1 MGHKRGMQ
9 ILIDR
14 QWKKGLV
21 IFIGLVLFHVAV
33 SVLLSVIAR
42 SSFLS
47 SLHNGQGFWN
57 FALDSFGYHREAL
70 GLADLFNT
78 GDYTGWWGSS
88 PSWHV
93 KWIALSYGAITPDPL
108 SFAPVNAIVWAT
120 SIHCVYKIVCLLFPE
135 RQTLAITCALVFG
148 FWPSYLLHT
157 TQLLKDP
164 LYVLGMLLMIWGW
177 VGLFSGRRSIV
188 FCFLVSFGVL
198 LAYLNRIYILEPLI
212 FLSLLAT
219 TLVLWR
225 VPRSRKYA
233 LLAFFMVGGLYLY
246 QYHSK
251 IKPLQQKEIGTSIS
265 VNPAETKIFT
275 SDISRRNPSKGTNWL
290 RHQVMRLVNA
300 RDSWID
306 KYPNAGINIDTDVH
320 FRSLKDILA
329 YIPKAAIIGF
339 LAPFPSHWI
348 GVARTAGRASRILAG
363 FEMMVWYILLPGF
376 VYFLFSGTVA
386 PHIRIWMLVYTL
398 TLVVLTSLVVTNIG
412 ALYRLRYV
420 YFLPILIGGLEGWAR
435 LWFRKFQ
442 KFAD

>member
-1 MGHKRGMQ
+1 MQ

-157 TQLLKDP
+157 TQLL
-164 LYVLGMLLMIWGW
+164 
-177 VGLFSGRRSIV
+177 R
-188 FCFLVSFGVL
+188 
-198 LAYLNRIYILEPLI
+198 
-212 FLSLLAT
+212 
-219 TLVLWR
+219 TLCM
-225 VPRSRKYA
+225 Y
-233 LLAFFMVGGLYLY
+233 
-246 QYHSK
+246 
-251 IKPLQQKEIGTSIS
+251 
-265 VNPAETKIFT
+265 
-275 SDISRRNPSKGTNWL
+275 
-290 RHQVMRLVNA
+290 
-300 RDSWID
+300 
-306 KYPNAGINIDTDVH
+306 
-320 FRSLKDILA
+320 
-329 YIPKAAIIGF
+329 
-339 LAPFPSHWI
+339 
-348 GVARTAGRASRILAG
+348 
-363 FEMMVWYILLPGF
+363 
-376 VYFLFSGTVA
+376 
-386 PHIRIWMLVYTL
+386 
-398 TLVVLTSLVVTNIG
+398 
-412 ALYRLRYV
+412 
-420 YFLPILIGGLEGWAR
+420 
-435 LWFRKFQ
+435 
-442 KFAD
+442 

>member
-1 MGHKRGMQ
+1 MQ
-9 ILIDR
+9 RLIDR

-70 GLADLFNT
+70 ELADFFNT

-93 KWIALSYGAITPDPL
+93 KWIALSYAVITPDPL
-108 SFAPVNAIVWAT
+108 SFAPINALTWAV
-120 SIHCVYKIVCLLFPE
+120 SVVCVSKIVRQLFPDH
-135 RQTLAITCALVFG
+135 RVLAVLSATMFG
-148 FWPSYLLHT
+148 LWPSYLFQS

-164 LYVLGMLLMIWGW
+164 LYSMGILTMVCGW
-177 VGLFSGRRSIV
+177 VALLSGRRGIL
-188 FCFLVSFGVL
+188 FCLLVSFGVL

-219 TLVLWR
+219 ALILWR
-225 VPRSRKYA
+225 VPRSRIYA
-233 LLAFFMVGGLYLY
+233 LLAFAMIGGLYVY
-246 QYHSK
+246 QYCAK
-251 IKPLQQKEIGTSIS
+251 VKPLHQIEIGASIS
-265 VNPAETKIFT
+265 ANPAETKMPRSGT
-275 SDISRRNPSKGTNWL
+275 LTRYSNRVTNWL
-290 RHQVMRLVNA
+290 RYQVMRLANA
-300 RDSWID
+300 RDIWIE
-306 KYPNAGINIDTDVH
+306 KYPEAGSNIDIDVRFH
-320 FRSLKDILA
+320 NIIDVVK
-329 YIPKAAIIGF
+329 YIPRAALIGF
-339 LAPFPSHWI
+339 LAPFPSQWF
-348 GVARTAGRASRILAG
+348 GDATTAGRASRILAG
-363 FEMMVWYILLPGF
+363 LEMMVWYILLPGF

-435 LWFRKFQ
+435 FYVERLHKAAR
-442 KFAD
+442 